1 MKKTIL
7 TGFSLI
13 EILVSLIIIS
23 LITAA
28 FVPVIT
34 KKLSISSMVLN
45 GSISGGGSGN
55 NSGGNHTGNNTLPS
69 LIKSQEDCDKIAN
82 SLIFLSQEQNGG
94 KAACVTKANVGDTYR
109 YGPEISSATGVTI
122 VNSGAS
128 CGSGDNSKCCW
139 LGNIGEST
147 SNYCEDNGNG
157 DSTYS
162 GCKRTVCTWAAAKS
176 VCENWEPVE
185 GTKGKWRLPKNEELA
200 AWGRSISAINRNQ
213 GFAGLQ
219 LCDRYSGYGSVQC
232 MGYKACLGTTDGMC
246 NPLYVW
252 SGTEAS
258 SNQARYYYLQSGN
271 FSADY
276 DSINRAFSA
285 RCVLD
290 EDSWKETTGATEPKD
305 PDQEIPDPNQP
316 FYGSLPTDIT
326 SQSDCD
332 KLARNLYFIS
342 AENNGGVAACVTKAN
357 VGDTYMY
364 GPEISVSAD
373 VSVVNAGSICGS
385 NTIDDKCCWLG
396 NNIGQTS
403 GDGCNDNNG
412 GYSGCKRTVCTWEAA
427 VAACENWAPVDE
439 TKGFWRLPRYD
450 ELKVW
455 ASKLDT
461 ISVGKGTN
469 GLQFCNSYSS
479 SGCASCPNS
488 TLTQNPNSRNI
499 APSYV
504 WGFTTGA
511 DQGSGVYALYSSSIY
526 TASKSYGLSTRCMI
540 DATAIK
546 NINKQLN
553 NSFSLPNQITSQND
567 CDKLGV
573 NLLYIPAEYNYDDAA
588 CVTKANMGDTNAFG
602 AKIPTSAG
610 VTVVNSDQTCGSS
623 NNYSAK
629 CCWKTITAHNYSNN
643 AQINS
648 NYSSYKRTVCTWAA
662 ADSICSN
669 FEPVAR
675 TKGRWRLPDYNEY
688 YKWFNF
694 NIKSDHTGKNELQIC
709 SQHDTD
715 ITQSYISDCLVIDN
729 ACQGS
734 AYINGS
740 DYVRSGYCGLGHYW
754 TSTKSNNN
762 TNNTAYFIYEYD
774 SGLRNSNEY
783 IYSSTAASVRCM
795 ITDSTIRGIN
805 NHDNI
810 PDTISSQAD
819 CNKLGR
825 NLLYLTSEQNGGVAA
840 CVTKINV
847 GDTYMNGPAIDSRA
861 NVTIKT
867 PTDDYSGGYCYA
879 GNNVANTA
887 NSSRCGMTGNGNS
900 TYSGCRRMVC
910 GRDAASN
917 SCKYLETVAGT
928 KGYWR
933 LPTQSEATAW
943 ASKLS
948 EIQLNKGT
956 SGLQLCDGNSNSNGS
971 VQCSYY
977 SDKYPNAIWISNGTY
992 SYSQAKLNDGVISI
1006 DSSTSSAASTRCILD
1021 QTALTKI
1028 KNWEA
1033 P

>member
-45 GSISGGGSGN
+45 GSISGGSSGN

-139 LGNIGEST
+139 LGNNGEST

-305 PDQEIPDPNQP
+305 PDQEIPDSNKP

-364 GPEISVSAD
+364 GPEISVAAD
-373 VSVVNAGSICGS
+373 VSVVNAGNICGS
-385 NTIDDKCCWLG
+385 NSHDDKCCWLG

-412 GYSGCKRTVCTWEAA
+412 GYSGCKRTVCTLNAA
-427 VAACENWAPVDE
+427 IEICKNWAPTDE
-439 TKGFWRLPRYD
+439 TKGYWRLPRLD
-450 ELKVW
+450 EFEAWKKNLNN
-455 ASKLDT
+455 
-461 ISVGKGTN
+461 ISNGKGTN
-469 GLQFCNSYSS
+469 GLQLCQNSNSSNYATCNPKELTITANPNTLWGSTYTSQKYSS
-479 SGCASCPNS
+479 NSLINETVNKMNYSNAAS
-488 TLTQNPNSRNI
+488 
-499 APSYV
+499 A
-504 WGFTTGA
+504 
-511 DQGSGVYALYSSSIY
+511 
-526 TASKSYGLSTRCMI
+526 RCMI
-540 DATAIK
+540 DATTIQ
-546 NINKQLN
+546 NINKKLN
-553 NSFSLPNQITSQND
+553 NNFTLPDGINSQND
-567 CDKLGV
+567 CDKMGV
-573 NLLYIPAEYNYDDAA
+573 NLLFIKASENRQDAA
-588 CVTKANMGDTNAFG
+588 CVTKANMGDTYAFG
-602 AKIPTSAG
+602 YAIPTSSG
-610 VTVVNSDQTCGSS
+610 VTVVQAGKSCTSG
-623 NNYSAK
+623 K
-629 CCWKTITAHNYSNN
+629 CCWQGKTASPEYANN
-643 AQINS
+643 LKKNS
-648 NYSSYKRTVCTWAA
+648 NYTGEERTVCDYNAGV
-662 ADSICSN
+662 SICEN
-669 FEPVAR
+669 FEPVAK
-675 TKGRWRLPDYNEY
+675 TKGRWRLPEHEEMMAWGTN
-688 YKWFNF
+688 
-694 NIKSDHTGKNELQIC
+694 NILNLQIC
-709 SQHDTD
+709 ADNDTYYGFEDSNYKVATCGGYSNCTNSKNSVCYPGYIWKKHGTWKYSFHAYVYQNNYNSTQYSEDLKDTD
-715 ITQSYISDCLVIDN
+715 P
-729 ACQGS
+729 
-734 AYINGS
+734 
-740 DYVRSGYCGLGHYW
+740 
-754 TSTKSNNN
+754 
-762 TNNTAYFIYEYD
+762 
-774 SGLRNSNEY
+774 
-783 IYSSTAASVRCM
+783 ASIRCI
-795 ITDSTIRGIN
+795 ITDSTIRAVN
-805 NHDNI
+805 NVDNL
-810 PDTISSQAD
+810 PSTISSQAD
-819 CNKLGR
+819 CNELGK
-825 NLLYLTSEQNGGVAA
+825 NLMYLTAEQNGGIAA
-840 CVTKINV
+840 CVTKANA
-847 GDTYMNGPAIDSRA
+847 GDTYMNGPAIDSSTKL
-861 NVTIKT
+861 VSL
-867 PTDDYSGGYCYA
+867 DDSDNRCSSYSSCCVY
-879 GNNVANTA
+879 GNNIVLTA
-887 NSSRCGMTGNGNS
+887 SGTQCGVTGNGNS
-900 TYSGCRRMVC
+900 TYSGCKRTLC
-910 GRDAASN
+910 NYQGATDA
-917 SCKYLETVAGT
+917 CKKWESVAGT

-933 LPTQSEATAW
+933 LPTKAEATVW
-943 ASKLS
+943 VNKLD
-948 EIQLNKGT
+948 EIQLNKG
-956 SGLQLCDGNSNSNGS
+956 SNGLQLCDEYPNYGS
-971 VQCSYY
+971 VECYY
-977 SDKYPNAIWISNGTY
+977 RYHYNNYGVSVDPYEVWTSDTWSSGAYFLSLYNGE
-992 SYSQAKLNDGVISI
+992 GHIGGMVI
-1006 DSSTSSAASTRCILD
+1006 DRDALLSTRCVLD
-1021 QTALTKI
+1021 QTALTKL
-1028 KNWEA
+1028 KNWEV